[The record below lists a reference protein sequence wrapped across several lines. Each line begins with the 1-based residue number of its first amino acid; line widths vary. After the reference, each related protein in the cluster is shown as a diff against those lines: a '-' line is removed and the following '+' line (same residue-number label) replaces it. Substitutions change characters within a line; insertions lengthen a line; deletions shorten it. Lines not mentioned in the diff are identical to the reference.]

1 MNLWAILET
10 GAGTRLGEGPVAVA
24 SARVMRKLDGA
35 GTLEMELPATSR
47 RVLDLVEVGHRLR
60 LFVQQ
65 NGQQRRLG
73 SGWIE
78 YVAMDDSAESL
89 RLELR
94 ATDEM
99 AALARASVWMKR
111 TWDNV
116 AISTIV
122 GDLAALAGW
131 SANCAIADPVTL
143 KLEGTSILNALI
155 RMADETGYHVRQV
168 REREIEFGA
177 FGESSGI
184 VARRAAPGV
193 HRLNETGVIIVQDI
207 AVETTIED
215 LCNRV
220 MVLGGV
226 YQDGV
231 NEYELSLVDSTRTAP
246 YTIQT
251 MTLPDASTGYFLED
265 AASVATYG
273 AVERVQRWNVQPA
286 EPYGAPEKEAAANQ
300 LYDAAAAFLSRRAQP
315 QRTYEISAVQA
326 IGENIHVGDRIQ
338 LQYSG
343 AVRDQR
349 GTLVYINVNESLW
362 VLSVEE
368 VYSPFEMSVRMELS
382 NVDRAPRS
390 IAEQI
395 VETIEITSRQV
406 IAGADI

>member
-10 GAGTRLGEGPVAVA
+10 GSGTRLGEGPVAVA
-24 SARVMRKLDGA
+24 SARVRRKLDGA
-35 GTLEMELPATSR
+35 GTLELELPATLR
-47 RVLDLVEVGHRLR
+47 RALELVQVGNRLR
-60 LFVQQ
+60 LFIHKD
-65 NGQQRRLG
+65 GQQRRLG

-78 YVAMDDSAESL
+78 YVALDDSAESL
-89 RLELR
+89 RMELR
-94 ATDEM
+94 ATDEL

-111 TWDNV
+111 TWDNTPLQTV
-116 AISTIV
+116 IA
-122 GDLAALAGW
+122 DLAALIGW
-131 SANCAIADPVTL
+131 SADCAIEDSVTL

-155 RMADETGYHVRQV
+155 RVAEETGYHVRQV

-184 VARRAAPGV
+184 VARRAAPGA
-193 HRLNETGVIIVQDI
+193 HRLNEPGVIIVQDI

-220 MVLGGV
+220 LVLGGL
-226 YQDGV
+226 YQDGGT
-231 NEYELSLVDSTRTAP
+231 EYELSLADSTRTGP
-246 YTIQT
+246 YTIQA

-265 AASVATYG
+265 AASIATYG
-273 AVERVQRWNVQPA
+273 PVERVQRWNVQPA
-286 EPYGAPEKEAAANQ
+286 EPYGAPERQAAADQ
-300 LYDAAAAFLSRRAQP
+300 LYDAAAAWLSRRAQP
-315 QRTYEISAVQA
+315 QRTYQISAVQA

-368 VYSPFEMSVRMELS
+368 VYSPFELSVSLDLS
-382 NVDRAPRS
+382 NVDRVPRG
-390 IAEQI
+390 ITEQLA
-395 VETIEITSRQV
+395 ETIEITSRQV